1 MRGHQVRKQYKKVI
15 WSVSIMEKAILRWRR
30 KGVGLRA
37 FRVESSKDVSQRE
50 TEQTDEYDFLRIGRK
65 QKFDGVERAL
75 ARVKSMVRDPR
86 ARDQY
91 MRMISKFDNYKVMPI
106 L

>member
-1 MRGHQVRKQYKKVI
+1 M
-15 WSVSIMEKAILRWRR
+15 
-30 KGVGLRA
+30 VGT
-37 FRVESSKDVSQRE
+37 KDVPQTE
-50 TEQTDEYDFLRIGRK
+50 TEKTDEYDFLRISRK

-91 MRMISKFDNYKVMPI
+91 MRMISKFDNCKVMPV